1 VSESLL
7 TIDGAQGEG
16 GGQILRT
23 SLALSMCLGKAF
35 ELTCIR
41 ANRSNPGLQPQHL
54 AAVMAAKSISRAHV
68 EGAQQGSQ
76 RLVFVP
82 QRVMPGDYKFSIGTA
97 GSTTLVL
104 QTVLPALMLAKAPS
118 NLRLEGGTHNPLAP
132 PYEFISESFLPLI
145 HRMGPTITIRLERSG
160 FAPRGGGI
168 MHATIHPVK
177 KLEPLSV
184 RERGEILHQGAEVQ
198 LSHLPE
204 HIADR
209 ELAVISPA
217 LDFSQQPPVY
227 KNIISAYGPGNVA
240 LVTVRSEAITEVFSA
255 FGKRGL
261 PAEKVAQQLVDEVIE
276 YLDSNVPVG
285 KHLADQLLIPV
296 ALAGQGTFL
305 TQVPSS
311 HTMTN
316 IAVIHQFMGIEFKLE
331 EIHPG
336 AWLIDLN

>member
-1 VSESLL
+1 
-7 TIDGAQGEG
+7 
-16 GGQILRT
+16 
-23 SLALSMCLGKAF
+23 MCLGKAF
-35 ELTCIR
+35 ELTRIR
-41 ANRSNPGLQPQHL
+41 ANRWNPGFQPQHL
-54 AAVMAAKSISRAHV
+54 AAVMAAKSISRAYV

-76 RLVFVP
+76 RLVFAP
-82 QRVMPGDYKFSIGTA
+82 QRVIPGDYNFSIGTA
-97 GSTTLVL
+97 GSTNLVL

-145 HRMGPTITIRLERSG
+145 HRMGPTITARLERPG

-168 MHATIHPVK
+168 MHATIHPIE
-177 KLEPLSV
+177 KLEPLSI
-184 RERGEILHQGAEVQ
+184 RKRGEILHQSAEVQ
-198 LSHLPE
+198 LSHLPG

-209 ELAVISPA
+209 ELNIISHA
-217 LDFSQQPPVY
+217 LDFSQQSPVY
-227 KNIISAYGPGNVA
+227 KTIISAYGPGNVV
-240 LVTVRSEAITEVFSA
+240 LLTVRSEAITEVFSA
-255 FGKRGL
+255 FGKRCL
-261 PAEKVAQQLVDEVIE
+261 PAEKVAEQLVYEVSE

-305 TQVPSS
+305 TQMPSS

-316 IAVIHQFMGIEFKLE
+316 IAVIHQFMDIQFKSE
-331 EIHPG
+331 EIRPG